1 MQSKLSWLISD
12 NHKRGYA
19 ILITAKRIIRPT
31 GFYLGS
37 FLVVVVVL
45 FPIVWMILTS
55 FKSQV
60 DAMSLPPRLFFRPIL
75 NNYADVLSQNS
86 FLRYYLNS
94 LIVCLASVTLSLI
107 VGVPSSYVLS
117 RFEFR
122 RRKALTLWILSVRV
136 APPITFLIPFFL
148 MYRRLHLIDTYLG
161 LILIYTSINLTLS
174 IILVRGFFKDIPI
187 ESEESI
193 GLKGVHR

>member
-1 MQSKLSWLISD
+1 
-12 NHKRGYA
+12 
-19 ILITAKRIIRPT
+19 
-31 GFYLGS
+31 
-37 FLVVVVVL
+37 
-45 FPIVWMILTS
+45 MILTS

-94 LIVCLASVTLSLI
+94 LIVCLASVMLSLI

-122 RRKALTLWILSVRV
+122 RRKSFDTLD
-136 APPITFLIPFFL
+136 P
-148 MYRRLHLIDTYLG
+148 
-161 LILIYTSINLTLS
+161 
-174 IILVRGFFKDIPI
+174 KC
-187 ESEESI
+187 
-193 GLKGVHR
+193 